1 MHLPETY
8 TLHVETRDDK
18 SGIWL
23 CLDNG
28 KEAIPLARFVSAS
41 AAEKYKQAVAMAFV
55 KAHQMGRA
63 GI

>member
-1 MHLPETY
+1 MVLPETY

-23 CLDNG
+23 TLDNG
-28 KEAIPLARFVSAS
+28 FESIPIARFVSAD
-41 AAEKYKQAVAMAFV
+41 AAEKYKKATAIAFAKGHAMGKF
-55 KAHQMGRA
+55 